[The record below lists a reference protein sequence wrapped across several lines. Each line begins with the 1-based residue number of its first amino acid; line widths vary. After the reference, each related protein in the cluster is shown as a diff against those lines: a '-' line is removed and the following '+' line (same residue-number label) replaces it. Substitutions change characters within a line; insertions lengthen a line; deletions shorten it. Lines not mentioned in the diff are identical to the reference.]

1 MPTNRDKVYV
11 CNFLLAPSLPLCNPI
26 SACFRMPTSCLI
38 SDHLASQSSCNQL
51 TKMSFFTVV
60 YRRVKEFWYK
70 SLSSQELQLLVGLEA
85 PINSKHVIL
94 SMGKEW
100 FLQDFVLLLS
110 LTEITRDY
118 HCRQSN
124 IL

>member
-1 MPTNRDKVYV
+1 
-11 CNFLLAPSLPLCNPI
+11 
-26 SACFRMPTSCLI
+26 
-38 SDHLASQSSCNQL
+38 
-51 TKMSFFTVV
+51 MSFFTVV

-70 SLSSQELQLLVGLEA
+70 SLSSQELQLLLGLEA